1 VTLVDT
7 RSFDAGKV
15 TSELHRV
22 RAEDIQKID
31 EALGTPPDPEAKEY
45 DKARKGFLRKLASA
59 LRATTKVVVE
69 ETLKVKLTATAADL
83 TSAHYYPQEELRQWG
98 IGPALS
104 QSAFGSIDMDLEST
118 LQLSYEL
125 AGVMGTTTA
134 MSATPPVPN
143 LSYHTVV
150 DSTSYRPNLVLAA
163 SFHRELTSRPAPVP
177 YLLSA
182 LVAIGLGRAIDVTWA
197 EAGLLTVIGLEAL
210 KGQRATTT
218 QALALVVTPRPRTAL
233 PSTEML
239 DVALRFLTKVAEKQ
253 REKKNTIASA
263 VEKYKE
269 KYDRFPC
276 RLKDLVETE
285 LLGVIPRDPFTGQAD
300 WIYDPDE
307 GSVTSRAPYA
317 QDNVEDDR
325 PVLKQEQQHKKQ
337 RQQEQQENQQ
347 MEQQK
352 KK

>member
-1 VTLVDT
+1 
-7 RSFDAGKV
+7 
-15 TSELHRV
+15 
-22 RAEDIQKID
+22 
-31 EALGTPPDPEAKEY
+31 
-45 DKARKGFLRKLASA
+45 
-59 LRATTKVVVE
+59 
-69 ETLKVKLTATAADL
+69 
-83 TSAHYYPQEELRQWG
+83 
-98 IGPALS
+98 
-104 QSAFGSIDMDLEST
+104 
-118 LQLSYEL
+118 
-125 AGVMGTTTA
+125 
-134 MSATPPVPN
+134 
-143 LSYHTVV
+143 
-150 DSTSYRPNLVLAA
+150 
-163 SFHRELTSRPAPVP
+163 
-177 YLLSA
+177 
-182 LVAIGLGRAIDVTWA
+182 
-197 EAGLLTVIGLEAL
+197 
-210 KGQRATTT
+210 
-218 QALALVVTPRPRTAL
+218 
-233 PSTEML
+233 ML